1 MATLMLRI
9 DMPPKGVLETSED
22 PPELTDELM
31 NEEQQIRQEFLDY
44 VSPRLAELPK
54 RPFFRSG
61 NVSRV
66 ELLGAN
72 EWTNLNHYLV
82 ILSVD
87 IGIPRDLD
95 SILPPHAEMTL
106 IGPYTSL
113 DSWVRVE
120 EPEAAEPATAAA

>member
-1 MATLMLRI
+1 MLKI

-22 PPELTDELM
+22 NPELTDELM
-31 NEEQQIRQEFLDY
+31 AEELRIRQEFLDY

-61 NVSRV
+61 NVSQV

-87 IGIPRDLD
+87 IGVPRELD
-95 SILPPHAEMTL
+95 GIVPPGGEMTL
-106 IGPYTSL
+106 VGPYSSL
-113 DSWVRVE
+113 ETWHRVG
-120 EPEAAEPATAAA
+120 EPEPMTEALPVG